1 MKRIETANDY
11 SEFLIRARMTLLAIT
26 KAMNENKFDEGFFL
40 AQELQA
46 TALLLAAAIKNES
59 KK

>member
-11 SEFLIRARMTLLAIT
+11 SEFLIRARMTLLGIT
-26 KAMNENKFDEGFFL
+26 KAMNENKPDEGLFL
-40 AQELQA
+40 AQDLQA
-46 TALLLAAAIKNES
+46 TALLLAAAIKNET